1 MEFFSCP
8 ETGTYLCYAYGRLSK
23 KDAEKALKAGI
34 TEVVFDRGGYLYT
47 GRVAKVADGA
57 REAGLKF

>member
-23 KDAEKALKAGI
+23 KDAEKARRENDESNSIKNQREI
-34 TEVVFDRGGYLYT
+34 
-47 GRVAKVADGA
+47 GRASC
-57 REAGLKF
+57 RERVSPYV